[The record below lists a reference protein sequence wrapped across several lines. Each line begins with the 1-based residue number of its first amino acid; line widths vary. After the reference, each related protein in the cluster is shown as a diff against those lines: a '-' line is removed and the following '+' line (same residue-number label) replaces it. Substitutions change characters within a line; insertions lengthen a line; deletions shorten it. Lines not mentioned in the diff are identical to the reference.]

1 VLLVAAHV
9 TIGLAMSVIRFLVV
23 DDATFIRDMLKK
35 QLRDNFPG
43 CQVFDAVNGRK
54 AQLALK
60 AQHVDL
66 ILCDWEMPEMSGE
79 EFLRW
84 VRAEPAFAELPFIM
98 VTSRGEKDFI
108 IKAAQAGVNDYLG
121 KPFKPETL
129 VAKVS
134 KALRAAGHKLNE
146 PVKAQNPFGG
156 SVDILTVAPPSASKA
171 VAASASVASSSDSLA
186 ALTGSTNSKA
196 AATKKTAKLKT
207 SKGQAQLTFPNFTSQ
222 CVISALTLQ
231 QLSGAIKRGEQLP
244 TILDQVV
251 VSIVQNDG
259 NSVAR
264 LNGYVQS
271 IQAAE
276 NRIDA
281 TILKLVIRFVDDDP
295 EKLEHLSRYI
305 SSL

>member
-1 VLLVAAHV
+1 M
-9 TIGLAMSVIRFLVV
+9 IGFAMSAVKFLVV

-43 CQVFDAVNGRK
+43 CQVFDAANGRK
-54 AQLALK
+54 AQVALK

-84 VRAEPAFAELPFIM
+84 VRSEAAFSALPFIM

-134 KALRAAGHKLNE
+134 KALRAAGHNLAE

-156 SVDILTVAPPSASKA
+156 SADILTAAPPPQNT
-171 VAASASVASSSDSLA
+171 AAPSRQATSNNGSLA
-186 ALTGSTNSKA
+186 ALTGAANTAPAASKKP
-196 AATKKTAKLKT
+196 TKTKT
-207 SKGQAQLTFPNFTSQ
+207 SKGQAQLTFPGFASQ
-222 CVISALTLQ
+222 CVISAITLQ

-244 TILDQVV
+244 AILDQVV

-259 NSVAR
+259 DAVAR
-264 LNGYVQS
+264 LNGYVHS

-281 TILKLVIRFVDDDP
+281 SVLKLVIRFVDDDP

-305 SSL
+305 SGL